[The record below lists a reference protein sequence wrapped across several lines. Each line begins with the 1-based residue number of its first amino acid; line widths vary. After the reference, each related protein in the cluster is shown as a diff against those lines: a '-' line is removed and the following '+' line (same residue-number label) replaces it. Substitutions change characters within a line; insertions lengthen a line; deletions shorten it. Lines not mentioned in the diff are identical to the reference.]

1 MEAFVTAATTSLN
14 GVSAGMFT
22 LGAGIVGIS
31 AAGFLI
37 WKLSSMAGGKRG

>member
-1 MEAFVTAATTSLN
+1 MQAFIDAATVSLD
-14 GVSAGMFT
+14 GVTGGMFA
-22 LGAGIVGIS
+22 LGAVIVGIS